1 MKKFNMENRPYY
13 ILNYIINIKSFDPN
27 LLSINKISFKTTDTV
42 IYSIKYITMKSL
54 DNENIDSENSLCII
68 VKNVDGYII
77 K

>member
-27 LLSINKISFKTTDTV
+27 LLSINKISSKTTDTV
-42 IYSIKYITMKSL
+42 IYSIKYITMKSF

-68 VKNVDGYII
+68 VNNVDGYII

>member
-27 LLSINKISFKTTDTV
+27 LLSINKISSKTTDTV

-68 VKNVDGYII
+68 VNNVDGYII